1 MFQFRLDTPHGG
13 RDPAIAVLPIG
24 ITSFGRAPG
33 RQLPVGDAVGVGF
46 EAEAF
51 PFPGTVGGGAGSVA
65 VGGTGRTI
73 GSGVRRTQRGV
84 QLTPAAPLF
93 RDRAV
98 SRAALAEWPGGA
110 VAALGSGG
118 PAVDGRSVTV
128 VAFDSH
134 QVQALPG
141 PWTAGANARYIRHS
155 YNFTD
160 TLAARFGTRAKGAR
174 PHK

>member
-1 MFQFRLDTPHGG
+1 M
-13 RDPAIAVLPIG
+13 
-24 ITSFGRAPG
+24 
-33 RQLPVGDAVGVGF
+33 
-46 EAEAF
+46 
-51 PFPGTVGGGAGSVA
+51 
-65 VGGTGRTI
+65 GGTGRTI

-110 VAALGSGG
+110 VGAIGSGG

-160 TLAARFGTRAKGAR
+160 TLVVRFGTGRKGAARTSDATAHAGSPLTLRAR
-174 PHK
+174 PYRQSFRQILPRKVCP